1 MRYNVEKKKRV
12 ASFEICLIST
22 DVENV
27 FSFFIIEMKNKN
39 VKDVMNFFVYMKHCI
54 VY

>member
-1 MRYNVEKKKRV
+1 MYEVYNVEKKKRV

-27 FSFFIIEMKNKN
+27 FSFFLSLKIKRM
-39 VKDVMNFFVYMKHCI
+39 KDVMNFFVCMKYT

>member
-39 VKDVMNFFVYMKHCI
+39 GEGCYEFFSCI
-54 VY
+54 